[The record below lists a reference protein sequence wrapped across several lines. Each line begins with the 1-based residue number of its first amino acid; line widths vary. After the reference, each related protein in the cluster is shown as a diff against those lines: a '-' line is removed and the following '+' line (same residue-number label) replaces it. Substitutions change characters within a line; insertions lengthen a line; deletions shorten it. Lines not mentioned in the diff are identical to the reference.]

1 MQENAVKS
9 SCHAENRAGWRS
21 KTAKPGK
28 FRGEN
33 FERFQAMKDDSILP
47 TALQEKNIEA
57 KINI

>member
-1 MQENAVKS
+1 M
-9 SCHAENRAGWRS
+9 RS
-21 KTAKPGK
+21 RVVVTRKIAPDGGRKTAKPGK
-28 FRGEN
+28 LRGEN